1 MENEYL
7 NQIQDLLNNNENNN
21 KTEQIQSN
29 NDNMEEALQKNN
41 KTNFDDMPIKKSTN
55 NIDDMPIKG
64 GNFNELLE
72 KEMSKEQNEGYNNQE
87 LNKNVEPRFKYIPKK
102 RTEIISAPSNTKKYK
117 YYSDNFKSKKNKK
130 EKNEEKNDNYNF
142 KSNINNSKNQ
152 KKESNNF
159 KKKEKIENFSKYEK
173 ENDIK
178 EPPLSFNQNTN
189 TGKIVDKRL
198 DFSNSD
204 KSKII
209 ILIPKRKIYQRHHI
223 INRINQLK

>member
-1 MENEYL
+1 MSYDPASSSADDFINHQEILDTLIYAEAH
-7 NQIQDLLNNNENNN
+7 
-21 KTEQIQSN
+21 K
-29 NDNMEEALQKNN
+29 NDFKL
-41 KTNFDDMPIKKSTN
+41 I
-55 NIDDMPIKG
+55 
-64 GNFNELLE
+64 NELLE

-130 EKNEEKNDNYNF
+130 EKIEEKNDNYNF
-142 KSNINNSKNQ
+142 KSNMNNSKNQ

-198 DFSNSD
+198 DFSEFRQKQNNNINSKKKNIPTTSYNKSNKSTKINPTA
-204 KSKII
+204 KSKYNN
-209 ILIPKRKIYQRHHI
+209 KIGRASC
-223 INRINQLK
+223 RERV